1 MTTGAKILV
10 LKDGEGNYYVLH
22 ERAIEAGRVPA
33 SKKAELE
40 QALMSQDVSG
50 FLFDFTKVNVADI
63 TQLNQQRGANIVAGG
78 FIVGG
83 PQTLVQLA
91 SNTAN
96 VSQA

>member
-40 QALMSQDVSG
+40 QALMSQDVAG
-50 FLFDFTKVNVADI
+50 FLYDWTKFNVA
-63 TQLNQQRGANIVAGG
+63 QLSQSIQQSGGNVVAGG
-78 FIVGG
+78 FVVGG

>member
-1 MTTGAKILV
+1 MTTGSRILV

-40 QALMSQDVSG
+40 QALMGQDVAG
-50 FLFDFTKVNVADI
+50 FLFGFNKLNFA
-63 TQLNQQRGANIVAGG
+63 QLSQTNEQFGKNIVAGS
-78 FIVGG
+78 FVFGG

-91 SNTAN
+91 GNTAN

>member
-1 MTTGAKILV
+1 MTTSPRILV

-40 QALMSQDVSG
+40 QALMGQDVSG
-50 FLFDFTKVNVADI
+50 FLFDFNKLNFAQL
-63 TQLNQQRGANIVAGG
+63 TQSNQQFGQNVVAGG
-78 FIVGG
+78 FIAGG

>member
-22 ERAIEAGRVPA
+22 ERAIEAGRVPV